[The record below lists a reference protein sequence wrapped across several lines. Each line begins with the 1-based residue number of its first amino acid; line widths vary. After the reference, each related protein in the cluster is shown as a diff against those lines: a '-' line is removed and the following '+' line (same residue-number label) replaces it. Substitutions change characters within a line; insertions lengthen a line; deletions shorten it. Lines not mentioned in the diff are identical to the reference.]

1 MIPTADFI
9 ALLKAHPWSYDPTDE
24 YSYLQHIASQRK
36 LLYLCQQQ
44 PELFRLYNHAENRFI
59 RSLPFDFQS
68 VPGTLPGKDEKQH
81 TQTHHRPMN
90 PELIRLI
97 RAAALA
103 VVNECDSMSS
113 VAPPTTPYPQ
123 PEAPAP
129 VVEKPAKAA
138 KAKPAPAPA
147 PEPEPA
153 PAPAPEPEPEQPAI
167 TEARLRETVKTLP
180 NEGKAKLKAY
190 FVRKYNYNTM
200 AEIAAEHYAD
210 IHAAAIKIGAVD
222 TNPDAP
228 ADDIGDM

>member
-1 MIPTADFI
+1 MISAADFI
-9 ALLKAHPWSYDPTDE
+9 ALLKSHPWGFESSSD
-24 YSYLQHIASQRK
+24 HITYHQGLASQRK

-81 TQTHHRPMN
+81 TQTHHHHPMN

-129 VVEKPAKAA
+129 VVEKPIKAKAA
-138 KAKPAPAPA
+138 KAAPAPA
-147 PEPEPA
+147 PEPK
-153 PAPAPEPEPEQPAI
+153 PEQPTI

-190 FVRKYNYNTM
+190 FVKKYNYNAM

-210 IHAAAIKIGAVD
+210 IHAAAVKIGAVD
-222 TNPDAP
+222 TDPNAP
-228 ADDIGDM
+228 AEEVDLG

>member
-9 ALLKAHPWSYDPTDE
+9 ALLKTHPWDFESQRGKSYDRG
-24 YSYLQHIASQRK
+24 LASQRK
-36 LLYLCQQQ
+36 LLYFCQQQ

-138 KAKPAPAPA
+138 KAKA
-147 PEPEPA
+147 A
-153 PAPAPEPEPEQPAI
+153 PAPAPEPEPEQPTI

-190 FVRKYNYNTM
+190 FVKKFGYNTM
-200 AEIAAEHYAD
+200 AEIAPEHYAD

-222 TNPDAP
+222 TDPEATAEEVDL
-228 ADDIGDM
+228 G

>member
-24 YSYLQHIASQRK
+24 YSYLQHTTSQRK

-81 TQTHHRPMN
+81 TQTHHPMKDILQQVFDICIKPLVEAIN
-90 PELIRLI
+90 NL
-97 RAAALA
+97 AAD
-103 VVNECDSMSS
+103 VRFSS
-113 VAPPTTPYPQ
+113 GKSPTTPDT
-123 PEAPAP
+123 PAP
-129 VVEKPAKAA
+129 VVEKPVKAKAA
-138 KAKPAPAPA
+138 KAAPAPA
-147 PEPEPA
+147 PEPEQ
-153 PAPAPEPEPEQPAI
+153 PEAPAI
-167 TEARLRETVKTLP
+167 TETRLRETVKTLP

-190 FVRKYNYNTM
+190 FVKKYGYNTM
-200 AEIAAEHYAD
+200 AEIAPEHYAD

-222 TNPDAP
+222 TDPDA
-228 ADDIGDM
+228 AAEEVDLG

>member
-129 VVEKPAKAA
+129 VVEKPVKAKAA
-138 KAKPAPAPA
+138 KA
-147 PEPEPA
+147 A
-153 PAPAPEPEPEQPAI
+153 PAPAPEPEPEQPTI

-190 FVRKYNYNTM
+190 FVKKFGYNTM
-200 AEIAAEHYAD
+200 AEIAPEHYAD